1 MNADF
6 SKGLIPVIVQ
16 DVTTNEVLMLGYT
29 DELAYEYTVKTGYVH
44 FFSRSRKKLWK
55 KGETSGNVLKLK
67 EIYLDCDAD
76 TILVRA
82 IPTGPTCH
90 TGNKSCF
97 FTKIF

>member
-55 KGETSGNVLKLK
+55 KGETSGNVLKVK

-82 IPTGPTCH
+82 IPAGPTCH